1 MRETVYLYFNGYAAI
16 DKVGVVGQLSHQL
29 FESRWLWLRLHS
41 CVPFGHFGEDFDALT
56 IA

>member
-29 FESRWLWLRLHS
+29 FESRWLWLIFHAAS
-41 CVPFGHFGEDFDALT
+41 AIDFWSAGSEG
-56 IA
+56 AR